1 MINKESATTAPQS
14 PNSNAIDMKLNS
26 DAIRTAEQIRAQISK
41 RPATILVGGLGN
53 TSLSSS
59 IALDVSKALATLS
72 GESTLLVD
80 LNEGQDLALRIQQDV
95 EAPLAQLQKGEK
107 APPPTQL
114 LPNLAFC
121 YAENNGEQ
129 GSGSLTENLQSLKQV
144 KASFDLTVIHTSS
157 MSSNESYALLTQVD
171 YLLVTLEKGVSKLDE
186 VTKLNEYC
194 KSITKIPFA
203 TLLCD

>member
-1 MINKESATTAPQS
+1 MN
-14 PNSNAIDMKLNS
+14 LNS

-41 RPATILVGGLGN
+41 RPATILVGGQGN
-53 TSLSSS
+53 TNISSS
-59 IALDVSKALATLS
+59 VALDIAKALSILG

-80 LNEGQDLALRIQQDV
+80 LDHSQKLAQRIQPEV
-95 EAPLAQLQKGEK
+95 ETPLAQLQSGGN
-107 APPPTQL
+107 APTQL

-121 YAENNGEQ
+121 HAVSREGQATE
-129 GSGSLTENLQSLKQV
+129 SLTENLQSLKAI
-144 KASFDLTVIHTSS
+144 KSGFDLTVAHTSS

-194 KSITKIPFA
+194 KVTPATTFLTTCMTVNQTNGIQNLVATIVFA
-203 TLLCD
+203 I